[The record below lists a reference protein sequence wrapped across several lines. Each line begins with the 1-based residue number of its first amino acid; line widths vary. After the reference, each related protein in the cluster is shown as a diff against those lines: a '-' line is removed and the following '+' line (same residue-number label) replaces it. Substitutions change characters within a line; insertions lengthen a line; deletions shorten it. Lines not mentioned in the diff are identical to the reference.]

1 MHNENTPLLI
11 FDCDGVLVDS
21 EPLSIAVLIE
31 MLSHLGVHIS
41 EEDAY
46 DRFLGRSVASMI
58 STLWNDYGVET
69 DIDFLDHMRSL
80 LYERFRTDLKPV
92 TGVGQALDNLEC
104 RRCVASSS
112 QPERIR
118 FSLGLTGLL
127 DKLEPHIFS
136 ATMVKNGKPAPDL
149 FLFAAENMQTSP
161 SDCIVVED
169 SPAGIIAAKAAG
181 MTVLAFTGAS
191 HARFPAFRQ
200 KIEILQPHGMFD
212 DMDDLVHLVSQFT
225 KNGHATNERPM
236 RS

>member
-1 MHNENTPLLI
+1 MQIENIPLLI

-31 MLSHLGVHIS
+31 MLTHLGVNIS

-46 DRFLGRSVASMI
+46 DRFLGRSVTSMI

-92 TGVGQALDNLEC
+92 TGVGQAIDSLQC

-149 FLFAAENMQTSP
+149 FLYAADTMQANP
-161 SDCIVVED
+161 ADCIVVED
-169 SPAGIIAAKAAG
+169 SPAGIIAAKSAG

-200 KIEILQPHGMFD
+200 KIELLQPHAVFD
-212 DMDDLVHLVSQFT
+212 DMDDLVHLVDQFT
-225 KNGHATNERPM
+225 KSGHATSERPM